1 MNNISK
7 INKVIARRR
16 RGGHKYA
23 RFGAMNSSV
32 EAAVRASGY
41 IVTRK
46 QSKASAY
53 TVVSWPNE

>member
-1 MNNISK
+1 MDSING
-7 INKVIARRR
+7 INKVIAHRRN
-16 RGGHKYA
+16 GGHKYA

-32 EAAVRASGY
+32 EAAVRAAGY

-46 QSKASAY
+46 QVKRNTY